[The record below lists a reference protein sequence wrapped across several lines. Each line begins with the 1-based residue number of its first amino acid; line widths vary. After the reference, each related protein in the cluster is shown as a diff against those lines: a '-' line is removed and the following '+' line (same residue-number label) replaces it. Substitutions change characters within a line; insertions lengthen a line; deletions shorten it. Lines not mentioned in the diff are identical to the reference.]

1 MSWDQNARPDF
12 VVPPMPSAPPPA
24 PADPWRAFAVGLL
37 NLSGLGLGYA
47 VLRRW
52 GLTIACLVATGI
64 LLVVA
69 LPADPNGVPGALFV
83 LYLILLVA
91 AGLHGARLG
100 LRTRLAWLPSSLVAA
115 VLSVVLLAV
124 PAGGYLLYDHARDEA
139 TQQMLLDRLATA
151 DELVK
156 STGTQTFEV
165 AQPEF
170 RKALAIYDGL
180 AADHPTSR
188 AAAQVPNRLR
198 TYYATVG
205 AAYAEKNYCGAVA
218 PLKYLRTVPRTMD
231 KETLG
236 SLSTWPDDRLA
247 TSLYECGTES
257 MSGDSASWT
266 AQWGELL
273 TTFPKSEQ
281 AQKVGPA
288 IDTKVGEAV
297 TAVGGSDPCAAVERL
312 GSLSTQIRGV
322 SGEEA
327 GLTEAL
333 DQSADRA
340 ERSAASGT
348 YNCGV
353 DQYKD
358 GSFSDAVT
366 TMDTFIKDNPDSPKR
381 SLARKVA
388 IAAEVAQ
395 TVPAAG
401 KRLPTTRS
409 GGSISVTVK
418 NDSPDKITVLYT
430 GPVTGSFTLKACG
443 SCSTYS
449 SLGSSLGFDSKPC
462 SDSGKKYPQ
471 KTIQLP
477 AGTTYFVHKSQEGI
491 GNTPAS
497 DTAKL
502 EPGYIYT
509 ECAYTTS
516 LGY

>member
-1 MSWDQNARPDF
+1 MGF
-12 VVPPMPSAPPPA
+12 
-24 PADPWRAFAVGLL
+24 L

-52 GLTIACLVATGI
+52 GLTLACLIATGI

-69 LPADPNGVPGALFV
+69 LPADPNGIPGALLV

-91 AGLHGARLG
+91 AAAHGAWLG
-100 LRTRLAWLPSSLVAA
+100 LRTRLAWLPSALVAA

-124 PAGGYLLYDHARDEA
+124 PAGGYVWYDQARDEA
-139 TQQMLLDRLATA
+139 TQQMLLDRLAEA

-156 STGTQTFEV
+156 ENGTMDFE
-165 AQPEF
+165 AAEPDF

-180 AADHPTSR
+180 TTDHPSSR
-188 AAAQVPNRLR
+188 AAAQVPQRLR
-198 TYYATVG
+198 TYYTTVS
-205 AAYAEKNYCGAVA
+205 AAYTAEQYCQAVA

-231 KETLG
+231 EKTLG
-236 SLSTWPDDRLA
+236 TLSTWPDDRLA
-247 TSLYECGTES
+247 TSLYECGAES
-257 MSGDSASWT
+257 MSADSSSWT
-266 AQWGELL
+266 TQWDELL

-281 AQKVGPA
+281 AQKVGSA
-288 IDTKVGEAV
+288 IDAEVSDAV
-297 TAVGGSDPCAAVERL
+297 KAVDGSDPCAAVERL
-312 GSLSTQIRGV
+312 DSLSTQIRGV

-327 GLTEAL
+327 GLTDTL
-333 DQSADRA
+333 DQAADRA
-340 ERSAASGT
+340 DRNAASGT
-348 YNCGV
+348 YDCGV

-358 GSFSDAVT
+358 GSFSEAVT
-366 TMDTFIKDNPDSPKR
+366 TMNTFIKDNPSSSKK

-409 GGSISVTVK
+409 GGSITVTVK
-418 NDSPDKITVLYT
+418 NDSPDNITVLYT

-449 SLGSSLGFDSKPC
+449 ALGSSLGFNTKPC
-462 SDSGKKYPQ
+462 SDTSKNYPQ

-477 AGTTYFVHKSQEGI
+477 AGTTYFVHKSQDGI

-502 EPGYIYT
+502 ESGYIYT

-516 LGY
+516 FGY

>member
-1 MSWDQNARPDF
+1 
-12 VVPPMPSAPPPA
+12 MPSAPPPA
-24 PADPWRAFAVGLL
+24 PADPWRGFAVGLL

-47 VLRRW
+47 VVRRW
-52 GLTIACLVATGI
+52 GLTAACLVATGI
-64 LLVVA
+64 LLLVA
-69 LPADPNGVPGALFV
+69 LPADPDGVPGALLV

-100 LRTRLAWLPSSLVAA
+100 LRTRLAWLPNELVAA

-139 TQQMLLDRLATA
+139 TQQMLLDRLAEA

-156 STGTQTFEV
+156 STGTQTFE
-165 AQPEF
+165 AAEPGY
-170 RKALAIYDGL
+170 RKALSVYRGL
-180 AADHPTSR
+180 TEDHPTSR
-188 AAAQVPNRLR
+188 AAARVPDRLK

-205 AAYAEKNYCGAVA
+205 AAYEEENYCGAVA

-231 KETLG
+231 EKTLG

-247 TSLYECGTES
+247 TSLYECGAQS
-257 MSGDSASWT
+257 LSGDSASWNT
-266 AQWGELL
+266 QWSELL

-288 IDTKVGEAV
+288 IDTEVGEAV
-297 TAVGGSDPCAAVERL
+297 SAVSGDDPCGAVERL
-312 GSLSTQIRGV
+312 ESLSQQIRGV
-322 SGEEA
+322 SGAEA
-327 GLTEAL
+327 DLNGTL
-333 DQSADRA
+333 DKAADRA
-340 ERSAASGT
+340 EENAASGA
-348 YNCGV
+348 YDCGV
-353 DQYKD
+353 AQYKD
-358 GSFSDAVT
+358 GRFSEAVT
-366 TMDTFIKDNPDSPKR
+366 TMDAFVKDNPGSSKR
-381 SLARKVA
+381 GLARKVS

-409 GGSISVTVK
+409 GGSITVTVK
-418 NDSPDKITVLYT
+418 NDSPDRITVLYT

-449 SLGSSLGFDSKPC
+449 ALGSSLGLDSKPC
-462 SDSGKKYPQ
+462 SDSGKNYPQ
-471 KTIQLP
+471 KTIRLP
-477 AGTTYFVHKSQEGI
+477 AGTTYFVHKSQEGT
-491 GNTPAS
+491 GDSPAS

-516 LGY
+516 FGY